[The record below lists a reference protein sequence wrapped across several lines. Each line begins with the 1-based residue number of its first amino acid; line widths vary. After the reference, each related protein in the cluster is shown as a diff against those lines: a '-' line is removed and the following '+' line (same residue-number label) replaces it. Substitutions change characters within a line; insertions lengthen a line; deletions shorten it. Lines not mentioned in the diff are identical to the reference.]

1 MSTLTKLFSKKELSQ
16 LFINLVS
23 YMILLVY
30 AGFQLVTVKDNP
42 LVQILSLVALI
53 FLSFSFLKEG
63 LNYIYKDAIYALT
76 QTCDPVEGLIKL
88 QSLIKYDLLRNYRP
102 SIWVFK
108 VLAAIDQQDLEA
120 LKTLTTQELSKSSR
134 DFVLI
139 KSYALY
145 WIEVIQDH
153 RTQIKKT
160 FTSLIKLKDIKVK
173 GKSFSALFAWSDIE
187 AHYELLFNDPRK
199 AKNLLNATQIQALN
213 PRELN
218 WHYNLLALAQIALED
233 EQAAIASLKLIKVSS
248 HPSPFIVQATKTL
261 EKLEKKNET
270 RKKSR

>member
-1 MSTLTKLFSKKELSQ
+1 MSTLTKLYTKKELSQ
-16 LFINLVS
+16 LFINLIS

-30 AGFQLVTVKDNP
+30 AGVQIVTIRDNP
-42 LVQILSLVALI
+42 LILILSAVALI

-63 LNYIYKDAIYALT
+63 LNYFYKDAIYALT
-76 QTCDPVEGLIKL
+76 QDCDPTEGLKKL
-88 QSLIKYDLLRNYRP
+88 QNLIKYDVLRNYRP
-102 SIWVFK
+102 SIWVFN

-134 DFVLI
+134 DFILI
-139 KSYALY
+139 KAYALY

-160 FTSLIKLKDIKVK
+160 FASLIKLKDLKVK
-173 GKSFSALFAWSDIE
+173 GKSFSALFAWTDIE
-187 AHYELLFNDPRK
+187 AHYELLFNDPKK
-199 AKNLLNATQIQALN
+199 AKNLLNTTQVKALN

-218 WHYNLLALAQIALED
+218 WHYHLLALAQIALDD
-233 EQAAIASLKLIKVSS
+233 EPSALTSLKQIKGSAHPSLTTTQAIKILGRLESS
-248 HPSPFIVQATKTL
+248 H
-261 EKLEKKNET
+261 ET